1 MYELADASD
10 DHHDHHDDAHHHH
23 HHHDHDHD
31 SNDTD
36 GASLVHAN
44 AAHFDAEANATD
56 DSPMRLEVARRLAR
70 ALRAAYAFDED
81 GTTVMDYAC
90 GTGAS
95 PLRASPA
102 PILAPPSPSLTAV
115 VPAAG
120 LVSRALAPHARVL
133 VGVDV
138 SQGAVDRYNLR
149 VANQGIPP
157 AEMRAVCAELRGDAQ
172 ELAALGGER
181 FDVVIVSR
189 PLPVTC
195 VMFSKGSTR
204 AR

>member
-1 MYELADASD
+1 MYKLADASD

-23 HHHDHDHD
+23 DHHDHDHD

-44 AAHFDAEANATD
+44 AAHFDAEANVTD

-81 GTTVMDYAC
+81 VTTVMDYAC

-95 PLRASPA
+95 SPHASPC
-102 PILAPPSPSLTAV
+102 P
-115 VPAAG
+115 
-120 LVSRALAPHARVL
+120 R
-133 VGVDV
+133 
-138 SQGAVDRYNLR
+138 LR
-149 VANQGIPP
+149 
-157 AEMRAVCAELRGDAQ
+157 
-172 ELAALGGER
+172 
-181 FDVVIVSR
+181 
-189 PLPVTC
+189 
-195 VMFSKGSTR
+195 TR